1 MIRRLTWLA
10 GLLGLALALPV
21 QALAASEP
29 KTDPTKEFL
38 LDPWIKIPKLGPIDL
53 SITKGVFYLFL
64 STIVLVVGTL
74 LVVRHLRL
82 HPKRLQAFV
91 EIVYDFSETQIGR
104 ASLPAKTYKTWF
116 PYLATLFLFIW
127 INNLI
132 SYLPL
137 PVDTEHKIWG
147 AIPTPT
153 FYAATSNISVTLALT
168 LVTFFA
174 SHYVGIHHNG
184 ARAYFKSWF
193 PPVSGA
199 INILI
204 VPLEILSQFL
214 RLVSLSVRLFAN
226 MLAGHLLVLMCVS
239 LIIIIGN
246 VFVAAASIPVAVF
259 FYCFELVLVANL
271 QAFIFALLSG
281 IYIGTAAEPHH

>member
-1 MIRRLTWLA
+1 MRRLY
-10 GLLGLALALPV
+10 GLVTVAAVALVLPA
-21 QALAASEP
+21 QALASSAP

-38 LDPWIKIPKLGPIDL
+38 LDPWIKIPKIGPIDL
-53 SITKGVFYLFL
+53 SITKGVFYLLL
-64 STIVLVVGTL
+64 STAIIIVGGL

-91 EIVYDFSETQIGR
+91 EIVYDFSESQIGR

-116 PYLATLFLFIW
+116 PYLATLFVFIW

-132 SYLPL
+132 SFLPL
-137 PVDTEHKIWG
+137 PVNTEHKIWG
-147 AIPTPT
+147 VIPTPSL
-153 FYAATSNISVTLALT
+153 YAATANISVTLALT

-174 SHYVGIHHNG
+174 THYVGIKNNG
-184 ARAYFKSWF
+184 AGPYFKSWF
-193 PPVSGA
+193 PPISGA

-226 MLAGHLLVLMCVS
+226 MLAGHLLILMCVS
-239 LIIIIGN
+239 LIIIIGSA
-246 VFVAAASIPVAVF
+246 FVAVASIPVAVF

>member
-1 MIRRLTWLA
+1 MRRLY
-10 GLLGLALALPV
+10 GLATVAVTGLVLPA
-21 QALAASEP
+21 QALASSAP

-38 LDPWIKIPKLGPIDL
+38 LDPWIKIPKIGPIDL
-53 SITKGVFYLFL
+53 SITKGVFYLLL
-64 STIVLVVGTL
+64 STAIIIVGGL

-91 EIVYDFSETQIGR
+91 EIVYDFSESQIGR

-116 PYLATLFLFIW
+116 PYLATLFVFIW

-132 SYLPL
+132 SFLPL
-137 PVDTEHKIWG
+137 PVNTEHKIWG
-147 AIPTPT
+147 VIPTPSL
-153 FYAATSNISVTLALT
+153 YAATANISVTLALT

-174 SHYVGIHHNG
+174 THYVGIKNNG
-184 ARAYFKSWF
+184 AGPYFKSWF
-193 PPVSGA
+193 PPISGA

-226 MLAGHLLVLMCVS
+226 MLAGHLLILMCVS
-239 LIIIIGN
+239 LIIIIGSS
-246 VFVAAASIPVAVF
+246 FVAIASIPVAVF

-281 IYIGTAAEPHH
+281 IYIGTAAEPQH

>member
-1 MIRRLTWLA
+1 MRRLALLTG
-10 GLLGLALALPV
+10 GLVMAVALPA
-21 QALAASEP
+21 QAFAATTPP

-38 LDPWIKIPKLGPIDL
+38 LTPWIAIPKIGPIDL
-53 SITKGVFYLFL
+53 SITKGVFYLIL
-64 STIVLVVGTL
+64 STAILLIVTL
-74 LVVRHLRL
+74 AVARHLQLR
-82 HPKRLQAFV
+82 PKRLQAFV
-91 EIVYDFSETQIGR
+91 EILYDFSETQIGR
-104 ASLPAKTYKTWF
+104 ASLPAKMYGTWF

-127 INNLI
+127 INNII
-132 SYLPL
+132 SYVPL

-147 AIPTPT
+147 WLPTPT
-153 FYAATSNISVTLALT
+153 FYASTSNLSVTLALT

-174 SHYVGIHHNG
+174 THYVGIRENG
-184 ARAYFKSWF
+184 AVGYFKSWF

-226 MLAGHLLVLMCVS
+226 MLAGHLLVLMCIS

-281 IYIGTAAEPHH
+281 IYIGTAGEPHH